1 MKYDFKEI
9 RLSIVIFDE
18 LIPKLKTMNVLVGR
32 ERGGGRDGYT
42 RAQWLSQPSVCLWLE
57 SLIRDYYSGLLIF
70 SYFLLQMNNRVV

>member
-32 ERGGGRDGYT
+32 ERGGGGMDTLVHSDYP
-42 RAQWLSQPSVCLWLE
+42 QPSVCL
-57 SLIRDYYSGLLIF
+57 
-70 SYFLLQMNNRVV
+70 